1 MAVYFSRLQFY
12 HSLMTCPSRIMTRDD
27 QNSSYQVRSWCSL
40 RKEQE
45 EVFHDIAE
53 KRCGMSTI
61 NYKFHVNH
69 NARTLPPPSP
79 SAPALYNQTLSLLKY
94 GQWCIYWRKFSNFIL
109 LLKYW
114 KILFEDTRPYKS
126 HGIHHVTG
134 WMGFLR
140 ILKYIIFPS
149 WPLGM
154 FLICL
159 VRYMFNKSSWK
170 VHYHNVPKSRN
181 TPPPPFLTSR

>member
-1 MAVYFSRLQFY
+1 MGANSNKYS
-12 HSLMTCPSRIMTRDD
+12 
-27 QNSSYQVRSWCSL
+27 SSYQVRSWCSL
-40 RKEQE
+40 SKEQD

-114 KILFEDTRPYKS
+114 KILSEDMRPCKS
-126 HGIHHVTG
+126 HGIHYVTG

-140 ILKYIIFPS
+140 ILKYIMIEKLVNFIPILTINYVFDLFS
-149 WPLGM
+149 QVHVQQILVESTQSQCPKVEKYLPL
-154 FLICL
+154 
-159 VRYMFNKSSWK
+159 
-170 VHYHNVPKSRN
+170 
-181 TPPPPFLTSR
+181 PPLPHS